1 MKKLQLSFIFT
12 LLLTFVCAQEQKQE
26 QDSVTYLQE
35 VILYDPV
42 DRPVSIGITDVQR
55 LGPEVLEARNPIDLP
70 SAMNRVS
77 GVYLLSGAQN
87 TNRITIRGVGAR
99 TPFGTDKVRLYFNN
113 IPVTNGTGFST
124 IELFDLE
131 NLADIT
137 VIKGP
142 KGSAYGANLGGAI
155 LLRSGAPVNRVYNT
169 TTLGSYQLFKNN
181 VGVAISDDQ
190 YDLQLTYGHLETAG
204 YRENNDFER
213 DALLLNSSFK
223 LSAQTTLGLLVNH
236 IDYFAQIP
244 SSLNETDF
252 RENPRKAAFTWRQAR
267 GYEDNNYTLAGLNLS
282 QEITPGLRNNTSI
295 FYSYL
300 DHYEPRPFNILDEF
314 TQGYGFRSIF
324 EGAVSAGEQAAPFSV
339 GAELYK
345 DEYHW
350 STYDNLYEENNGQGS
365 LQGAQLSENRE
376 FRRQF
381 NAFGSLEWPF
391 TNRFKARAGL
401 ALNKTYYDFRDD
413 FRQGSENRSAERNFD
428 LLFLP
433 SLDLEY
439 RLTPSRHLY
448 ANISRGYSNPSLEET
463 LTPDGV
469 INPDISQETGMNY
482 ELGSRWYFSDPG
494 LKVDLSV
501 YRMDIRNL
509 LVAQRVGQDQFIGRN
524 AGETRHQGVELDA
537 QLLLKPWSGIRWMP
551 YLSYTFSDHQFVD
564 FVDGD
569 NDYSGNPLTGVP
581 KHRYTAGWRL
591 AGDAGWWWSL
601 GFEHVGAIPLTD
613 ANTLDSEAF
622 DLVNTKF
629 GYSRDL
635 GPRWSIALS
644 AGIDNLFDTAYA
656 RSVLIN
662 AVGFGGSAP
671 RYYYPGNNLNFY
683 SSLRLEYR
691 L

>member
-1 MKKLQLSFIFT
+1 MIKLLP
-12 LLLTFVCAQEQKQE
+12 LLLISLFLSPIIAQEKE

-35 VILYDPV
+35 VILYDPI
-42 DRPVSIGITDVQR
+42 DRPVSLGITDVQR
-55 LGPEVLEARNPIDLP
+55 LGPEVLEARSPIDLP

-137 VIKGP
+137 VVKGP

-155 LLRSGAPVNRVYNT
+155 LLKTGAKGNKVYNT
-169 TTLGSYQLFKNN
+169 TTLGSYNLFKNN
-181 VGVAISDDQ
+181 VGLSLSDENL
-190 YDLQLTYGHLETAG
+190 DLQLTYGHLETQG
-204 YRENNDFER
+204 YRDNNDFER
-213 DALLLNSSFK
+213 DALLLNSTFT
-223 LSAQTTLGLLVNH
+223 LSERTSLGLLINH

-252 RENPRKAAFTWRQAR
+252 RESPREAAFTWRQAR
-267 GYEDNNYTLAGLNLS
+267 GYEDNNYTLAGLNFR
-282 QEITPGLRNNTSI
+282 QQITPGFSNSTSV

-300 DHYEPRPFNILDEF
+300 DHYEPRPFNILDEY
-314 TQGYGFRSIF
+314 THGYGFRSIF
-324 EGAVSAGEQAAPFSV
+324 EGTIPTGDQTAPYTL

-345 DEYHW
+345 DEYRW
-350 STYDNLYEENNGQGS
+350 GTFENRYEENDGRGS
-365 LQGAQLSENRE
+365 LQGDRLSDNQE

-401 ALNKTYYDFRDD
+401 AVNKTYYDFRDK
-413 FRQGSENRSAERNFD
+413 FRQGAGNRSAQRSFD
-428 LLFLP
+428 VLLLP
-433 SLDLEY
+433 SLDVEY
-439 RLTPSRHLY
+439 RFTPSRHIY

-482 ELGSRWYFSDPG
+482 ELGTRWYFRNPG
-494 LKVDLSV
+494 LKIDLAV
-501 YRMDIRNL
+501 YRMNIKNL

-524 AGETRHQGVELDA
+524 AGETRHQGIELDA
-537 QLLLKPWSGIRWMP
+537 QLLLKPWAGVRWTP

-564 FVDGD
+564 YVDGD

-581 KHRYTAGWRL
+581 RHRYTAGWRL
-591 AGDAGWWWSL
+591 EHQSGLWWSL
-601 GFEHVGAIPLTD
+601 GIEHVGAIPLTD

-622 DLVNTKF
+622 ELLNTKL
-629 GYSRDL
+629 GYSREIGD
-635 GPRWSIALS
+635 RWSFALS
-644 AGIDNLFDTAYA
+644 AGIDNLLDTRYA

-662 AVGFGGSAP
+662 AVGFGGNAP
-671 RYYYPGNNLNFY
+671 RYFYPGNNLNFY